1 MFHMKNQFNYL
12 SISII
17 KESIF
22 QVNQNLLKKFF
33 LNNLKVHNLL
43 KLLKN
48 PDKFG
53 HMFYL
58 NVEV

>member
-1 MFHMKNQFNYL
+1 MLHMKNQFNYL

-48 PDKFG
+48 LDKLG

>member
-1 MFHMKNQFNYL
+1 MKNQFNYL

-22 QVNQNLLKKFF
+22 QLNQNLLKKFF
-33 LNNLKVHNLL
+33 LNNLKVHKLL

-48 PDKFG
+48 PDKLG